1 MALPLSSIASGIRNI
16 GSAFSRTNVSSTAIR
31 GTQPLTRNEFV
42 QQSQQ
47 FAQNQQKNQAAIGGI
62 QQQFQGLQQQ
72 ITVLANGINNVA
84 KLIQQDTT
92 SEQQLLNKQQQ
103 EEKVFTTR
111 KIRRGRESELEQ
123 RIESAVMA
131 PVQAAAAKTQDI
143 FGRVGRALQI
153 MFFGFLGVQALKMLK
168 ALREGDENL
177 LQQIKDLILRNIG
190 YALAALAAVKIGLPL
205 IGLALRT
212 LVTKV
217 VGFLFKG
224 ISSILKSAVTKAGQF
239 MGSIASKVIPGLGG
253 STKAAGAG
261 TKLAQEGAEAAAKGG
276 ARTAAAGFGKSA
288 AKTAGRGIL
297 GSLPFVGTALDTWG
311 AAEELS
317 KGNLTGAGLYAAGA
331 VTSLIPGMQLVSG
344 GLSVAALG
352 QSLTYNPEEEKKK
365 KEQSPQSQSQP
376 QSTPKSTAT
385 STTPTPS
392 SPPKA
397 STPPIAMPTTPA
409 LPNLNMPKMG
419 EEKEEEG
426 STSPKPIQGIITPI
440 EDKDKKNKKTENVS
454 SSPSPSVQINQ
465 NIPESSPQTSML
477 PTKSDLSISPSANGA
492 VKQDPDYL
500 MAESEMWGAIA
511 DGLEMGLSY
520 EELGMDQAQIDYVE
534 GKTKNIPYLV
544 DQMGIESAGLIETP
558 QKKLPQIKPL
568 EEPSP
573 NVVVT
578 APQPSG
584 SQQEPQTQMPQ
595 SDIPF
600 IPSANPDNF
609 YVLYSKLNYNVT
621 M

>member
-16 GSAFSRTNVSSTAIR
+16 GSAFNKSKVSSDAIR
-31 GTQPLTRNEFV
+31 GTAPLTRNEFV

-47 FAQNQQKNQAAIGGI
+47 FAQNQQKNQVAIGGI
-62 QQQFQGLQQQ
+62 QQQFQALQQQ
-72 ITVLANGINNVA
+72 ITILATGINNVA
-84 KLIQQDTT
+84 KLIQQDTA
-92 SEQQLLNKQQQ
+92 SEQQLLQKQQQ

-111 KIRRGRESELEQ
+111 KLRRGRESELEQ

-143 FGRVGRALQI
+143 FSRVGRALQI

-168 ALREGDENL
+168 ALQEGDENL
-177 LQQIKDLILRNIG
+177 ISQIKNLILRNIG

-212 LVTKV
+212 LVSKV

-224 ISSILKSAVTKAGQF
+224 IFSILRSAVTKAGQF
-239 MGSIASKVIPGLGG
+239 MGSIASKIIPGLGG
-253 STKAAGAG
+253 GAKAASTAAAAGAG

-276 ARTAAAGFGKSA
+276 TRAAAGGFGKAA

-297 GSLPFVGTALDTWG
+297 GSLPFIGTALDTWG

-317 KGNLTGAGLYAAGA
+317 KGNMTGAGLYAAGA
-331 VTSLIPGMQLVSG
+331 VTSLIPGMQLISG

-352 QSLTYNPEEEKKK
+352 QSLAYNPEKEKAEQTSGQPPAKDKK
-365 KEQSPQSQSQP
+365 APAPSS
-376 QSTPKSTAT
+376 
-385 STTPTPS
+385 TPS
-392 SPPKA
+392 SAKPSSSPA
-397 STPPIAMPTTPA
+397 MTMPTMPA
-409 LPNLNMPKMG
+409 LPQLNFP
-419 EEKEEEG
+419 EKEEKDEEKQE
-426 STSPKPIQGIITPI
+426 PPAKPIQGVLTTPPPD
-440 EDKDKKNKKTENVS
+440 EKKNKTTES
-454 SSPSPSVQINQ
+454 TSSPPPLQISQ
-465 NIPESSPQTSML
+465 NITQPSPQTTML
-477 PTKSDLSISPSANGA
+477 PSKSELSISPGNED
-492 VKQDPDYL
+492 VKKDPDYL

-534 GKTKNIPYLV
+534 GKTDKIPYLV
-544 DQMGIESAGLIETP
+544 DQMDTATSVIDSTP
-558 QKKLPQIKPL
+558 QKMPQIKPL

-573 NVVVT
+573 NVIVT
-578 APQPSG
+578 SPQPSG
-584 SQQEPQTQMPQ
+584 SQPMPQSQMPQ
-595 SDIPF
+595 SDVPM
-600 IPSANPDNF
+600 IPSSNPDNF